1 MTLSTSQIFQSGH
14 VYFARLPGNMY
25 ISVDHN
31 TGETTVATKS
41 KKDPLPGKPLILYP
55 ENGWMD
61 PPKSVLQTIT
71 AAFHVAA
78 CARAKRNGNT
88 KKGA

>member
-1 MTLSTSQIFQSGH
+1 MSASKLEIFQEGQT
-14 VYFARLPGNMY
+14 YFARLPGNMY
-25 ISVDHN
+25 ISVNHN
-31 TGETTVATKS
+31 TGESRVAAKP
-41 KKDPLPGKPLILYP
+41 KKEALPGKPLILYP
-55 ENGWMD
+55 QKGWMD
-61 PPKSVLQTIT
+61 APKMVLQTIT